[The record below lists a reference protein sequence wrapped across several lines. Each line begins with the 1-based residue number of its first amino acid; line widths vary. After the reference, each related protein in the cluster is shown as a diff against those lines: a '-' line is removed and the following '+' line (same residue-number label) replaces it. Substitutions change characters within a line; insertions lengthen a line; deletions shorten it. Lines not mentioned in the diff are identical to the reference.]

1 MKTFKLISLQV
12 VEDDS
17 LVDIDLIDGLIIN
30 QENDPNT
37 WLLEAYVNKTYNEYF
52 QKLSQQGEDIIV
64 QVVITKK
71 ENSPAAFQT
80 KIVTIKHVTDHISIL
95 FEGKLMKS
103 NYDYAE
109 IVLKKL
115 IEQGLTGDKLLK
127 EFKTILR
134 GKPQITAAKGD

>member
-30 QENDPNT
+30 QENDQNT
-37 WLLEAYVNKTYNEYF
+37 WMLEAYINKSYDGHF
-52 QKLSQQGEDIIV
+52 QKLFKEGKDLIV

-71 ENSPAAFQT
+71 ENSPAAFRT
-80 KIVTIKHVTDHISIL
+80 KIVTIKHLTEHLSIL
-95 FEGKLMKS
+95 LVGKLLKTNS
-103 NYDYAE
+103 DYAE
-109 IVLKKL
+109 VVLKKL
-115 IEQGLTGDKLLK
+115 IEKGLTGDELLN

-134 GKPQITAAKGD
+134 GKPHLTAAKSE

>member
-30 QENDPNT
+30 QENDQNT
-37 WLLEAYVNKTYNEYF
+37 WMLEAYVNKSYHDYF
-52 QKLSQQGEDIIV
+52 QKLHDKGEDIIV

-71 ENSPAAFQT
+71 ENSPAAFLT
-80 KIVTIKHVTDHISIL
+80 KIFTIKHITDQLSIL
-95 FEGKLMKS
+95 FEGTLMKT

-115 IEQGLTGDKLLK
+115 IGQGLTGEELLK
-127 EFKTILR
+127 EFKKILR
-134 GKPQITAAKGD
+134 EKPKITAAKDE

>member
-30 QENDPNT
+30 QENDQNT
-37 WLLEAYVNKTYNEYF
+37 WMLEAYVNNTYNDYF
-52 QKLSQQGEDIIV
+52 QKLSKQGEDIIV

-71 ENSPAAFQT
+71 ENSPAAFQI
-80 KIVTIKHVTDHISIL
+80 KIVTIKPLTDHISIL
-95 FEGKLMKS
+95 FEGKLKKT

-115 IEQGLTGDKLLK
+115 IDQGLTGDELLK

>member
-1 MKTFKLISLQV
+1 MKTFKLITLQV
-12 VEDDS
+12 VEEDS

-30 QENDPNT
+30 QENEQNT
-37 WLLEAYVNKTYNEYF
+37 WMLEAYVNKSYHDYF
-52 QKLSQQGEDIIV
+52 QELYEKGEDVIV

-80 KIVTIKHVTDHISIL
+80 KILTIKQVSDKISIL
-95 FEGKLMKS
+95 FEGKLMKT

-115 IEQGLTGDKLLK
+115 IGQGLSSEELLQ
-127 EFKTILR
+127 EFKKILR
-134 GKPQITAAKGD
+134 EKPKITAAKSE

>member
-12 VEDDS
+12 VESDS
-17 LVDIDLIDGLIIN
+17 LVDIDLKDGLIIN
-30 QENDPNT
+30 QENDQNT
-37 WLLEAYVNKTYNEYF
+37 WMLEAYVDKSYDDYF
-52 QKLSQQGEDIIV
+52 KKLQAKGEDVIV

-80 KIVTIKHVTDHISIL
+80 KILTIKHVANHISIL
-95 FEGKLMKS
+95 LEGTLMKMY
-103 NYDYAE
+103 YDYAE

-115 IEQGLTGDKLLK
+115 IEKGLTGDELLS

-134 GKPQITAAKGD
+134 SKPKITAAKDQ